1 MSDYIDYAHLNCI
14 TKRTQ
19 IMIGTPGALAIV
31 ALLIKLGSI
40 VGLAVAVVM
49 AVRALR
55 KSAREQARIA
65 DQLEEIQRELKR

>member
-1 MSDYIDYAHLNCI
+1 
-14 TKRTQ
+14 
-19 IMIGTPGALAIV
+19 MIGTPGALAIV